1 VTRGVTR
8 IRALVADNYRTL
20 LVVCLVA
27 SAVAGV
33 VAADAVQPQSTTVTE
48 QQRLYEPTA
57 AVNHG
62 ADVVTETPVYDRERL
77 EDRPVYFANVSPVIS
92 GNVTVGHQG
101 DATLN
106 TTVETAVVLRAIG
119 ESGGSGSGD
128 GQRTEATVYWERTF
142 ARNTTSATLDG
153 GEQLR
158 VPYAVNATALFDRV
172 DAIQRAL
179 DSSAGETQVFL
190 RATVHRRGQV
200 DGRTVDQSEELR
212 VRFTGDGTAVRVET
226 TGLDASPVTVT
237 ERRRVTDR
245 PGGPVVAASLV
256 GTGAVWLLT
265 FALVSVGV
273 AARYRD
279 VRIEPTDTKRARV
292 QFESERE
299 EFAEWITTGTV
310 PDSVR
315 GRTTVAVDS
324 LTGVVDVAIDTDS
337 RVIESGDDG
346 RFYVPDGELCYV
358 YEPPPTPEE
367 TDDVLAS
374 TESATAVDDESTF
387 EFPESEG
394 AVLSEDGTWGTD
406 PDDGGD
412 ESDADD
418 GSGPDGEAEVSDPT
432 RAEGDESTVPP
443 EDDD

>member
-1 VTRGVTR
+1 MTRGGTR

-33 VAADAVQPQSTTVTE
+33 VAADAVQPQSTTVTDE
-48 QQRLYEPTA
+48 RTLYEPSA
-57 AVNHG
+57 AVSHG
-62 ADVVTETPVYDRERL
+62 ADVVTKTPVYDRERL
-77 EDRPVYFANVSPVIS
+77 ENRPVYFANVSPVIS
-92 GNVTVGHQG
+92 GTVTVGHQG

-106 TTVETAVVLRAIG
+106 TTVETAVVLRAVG
-119 ESGGSGSGD
+119 ESDGSGAGD
-128 GQRTEATVYWERTF
+128 GQRTETTVYWERTV

-190 RATVHRRGQV
+190 LATVHRRGQV
-200 DGRTVDQSEELR
+200 AGRTVDQSEELR
-212 VRFTGDGTAVRVET
+212 VRFTGDGTAVRVEP

-237 ERRRVTDR
+237 ERRRVTER
-245 PGGPVVAASLV
+245 PDGPVVAASLV

-273 AARYRD
+273 AVRYRD
-279 VRIEPTDTKRARV
+279 VRIEPTAPERARA

-299 EFAEWITTGTV
+299 EFSEWITVGAV
-310 PDSVR
+310 PDAVR
-315 GRTTVAVDS
+315 SRTVVEVDS
-324 LTGVVDVAIDTDS
+324 LTGLVDVAIDTDS

-358 YEPPPTPEE
+358 YDPPPEPTAG
-367 TDDVLAS
+367 DVLAPEDVEAPDE
-374 TESATAVDDESTF
+374 TERTF
-387 EFPESEG
+387 EFPDSDSDG
-394 AVLSEDGTWGTD
+394 SVLPADGTRNDDSDDDTGAGTATAAAG
-406 PDDGGD
+406 PAGAGDD
-412 ESDADD
+412 E
-418 GSGPDGEAEVSDPT
+418 PT
-432 RAEGDESTVPP
+432 VAPE
-443 EDDD
+443 EDD